1 MQQCSRQV
9 LCRCQTH
16 CTTRNLATGLYEG
29 EGHFISRS
37 TRDSHVRDDQLGHAI
52 ASAGIPA
59 NTSDNWLSLYHAEVE
74 ILRTFPVVSRRIPL
88 VFCNNPA
95 LTGTFVST
103 SDHEIMT
110 PNRGMHKLTN
120 DPVNR
125 AFLQIEARYCQ
136 LGDLVEQMDA
146 TDERIH
152 FRDILYSELRRLE
165 REKQVQWNE
174 QRSVVGRCYVNTGK
188 DQKLR

>member
-1 MQQCSRQV
+1 MQRRSRQV

-16 CTTRNLATGLYEG
+16 CTTRNIATGLYEG

-88 VFCNNPA
+88 VFCNNPV

-120 DPVNR
+120 DPVNQ

-136 LGDLVEQMDA
+136 LGDLV
-146 TDERIH
+146 
-152 FRDILYSELRRLE
+152 
-165 REKQVQWNE
+165 
-174 QRSVVGRCYVNTGK
+174 
-188 DQKLR
+188 